1 MILLMAVTLGLAAT
15 LVRARLTHR
24 TLKFAPLKLD
34 WLVIVCVIPQ
44 LLAFY
49 LPAIGKFIPD
59 QIIPFIQI
67 VSMLGLVV
75 FSLANFISPGFW
87 ALGFG
92 LMSNFIVITANGGWM
107 PISVDTLQRMFP
119 NQTVD
124 HWITGSRLGQT
135 KDLIM
140 SPSDTRLAWL
150 SDRFTLPAGLPQNVA
165 FSVGDVFLAIGA
177 FLLLWSLSR
186 KEVKEIT

>member
-1 MILLMAVTLGLAAT
+1 MILLIAVTLGLAAT
-15 LVRARLTHR
+15 YVRARLTHR
-24 TLKFAPLKLD
+24 TLKFAPLKWD

-49 LPAIGKFIPD
+49 LPAVGKLIPD
-59 QIIPFIQI
+59 QIIPFIQMA
-67 VSMLGLVV
+67 SMFGLVL
-75 FSLANFISPGFW
+75 FSLANFFTPGFW

-119 NQTVD
+119 NRAADYWAIGT
-124 HWITGSRLGQT
+124 RLGQT

-140 SPSDTRLAWL
+140 APSDTRLAWL

-165 FSVGDVFLAIGA
+165 FSVGDVFLALGA

>member
-1 MILLMAVTLGLAAT
+1 MILLIAVTLGLAAT
-15 LVRARLTHR
+15 FVRARLTHR
-24 TLKFAPLKLD
+24 TLKFAQLKWD

-44 LLAFY
+44 VLAFY
-49 LPAIGKFIPD
+49 LPAVGKLIPD
-59 QIIPFIQI
+59 QFIPYIQMA
-67 VSMLGLVV
+67 SMLGLVL
-75 FSLANFISPGFW
+75 FSLANFFIPGFW

-107 PISVDTLQRMFP
+107 PISVETLQRMAP
-119 NQTVD
+119 NRAADYWT
-124 HWITGSRLGQT
+124 IGSRLGQT

-140 SPSDTRLAWL
+140 APSDTRLAWL

-165 FSVGDVFLAIGA
+165 FSVGDVFLALGA

>member
-1 MILLMAVTLGLAAT
+1 MILLIAVTLGLAAT
-15 LVRARLTHR
+15 FVRARLTHR
-24 TLKFAPLKLD
+24 TLKFVPLKWD
-34 WLVIVCVIPQ
+34 WLVIVCVTPQ
-44 LLAFY
+44 ILAFY
-49 LPAIGKFIPD
+49 LPAVGKVIPD
-59 QIIPFIQI
+59 QVIPFIQI
-67 VSMLGLVV
+67 ASMLGLVI
-75 FSLANFISPGFW
+75 FSLANFFSPGFW

-107 PISVDTLQRMFP
+107 PISVETLQRMVP
-119 NQTVD
+119 NRTADYWSVG
-124 HWITGSRLGQT
+124 TRLGQT
-135 KDLIM
+135 KDMIM